1 MAENNNFDF
10 KESFDYITS
19 ALDSIRAQNAM
30 SAGVN
35 DKLLNGINNQLQTLL
50 SEETSDLMKVFMLE
64 LKKSLDERHHFVAV
78 KFGEIESSFENMLAK
93 AENQLQPSEIKELF
107 EIIAQNF
114 NTFSTDFS
122 SQKELIT
129 ELDLKIEELKQDESS
144 KKEILKNISTLKVEL
159 EKVNNGFE
167 SVILNLSTNFKEVAK
182 TLDSLDK
189 SEELGDIKKEIENV
203 GLSTSAVLSTMQVID
218 HKNRELE
225 EIITH
230 LVSKEDFNLER
241 EQVAK
246 LIEQN
251 TELSDYVNKL
261 PTQSN
266 VEILSEKFDTSI
278 GVINA
283 LKNML
288 IETGKQNQQLLT
300 AQLDSLEAKILNI
313 STEEEFIGFRK
324 ELAEFAQTVADSTN
338 LMRTD
343 IADTNANLKELIEQL
358 NPSEIKTTFA
368 DFTINTKMMEA
379 GIKESIAGLSEHVSK
394 ESEKGKKHTQ
404 TTASKSVEDIAEK
417 ITEAKNE
424 IAEGSKLNLASIL
437 EHVQGV
443 VNNIFAVKNALHI
456 ENLENK
462 EAIDAKFLEM
472 KEEIATSNNF
482 LAQTANTNL
491 GTITSDIDK
500 VSQEIETAKDEL
512 SSKLSSNAIDFGAC
526 FAEISK
532 KIESI
537 KEELNQTS
545 QESFANMSS
554 VAEDFSQEAAFIK
567 TSLEKTTSI
576 GFANLKTNIE
586 ELAQEFNYFTQ
597 NFDVKNQENLSSIL
611 SRFENVAKD
620 FDSYKEFLS
629 QSAQLNFE
637 TISHHVQEISHN
649 IDRAN
654 TNLSEDLKVN
664 IAQMQSAINVLPE
677 SIREVQNDFRA
688 EVKADLEQMQNV
700 ISVMPDSIRE
710 TQRAFQVENKADLA
724 QMQNLISVLPETIR
738 ETQNVFGNEN
748 RVLLEENSR
757 SIVEMGDKIHSLIRS
772 LMAKENPLK
781 DELLGVFDELKSNF
795 DMMKG
800 ELNTANQSL
809 EENVVE
815 EIRSNIQNV
824 EDLIS
829 QFNERYDGALIDL
842 QNRLSDKLEL
852 IDQTAQNNN
861 FKLSDSIKETSE
873 IKEEIQALARSI
885 DALKDDTA
893 LGDLTDEIS
902 AKFEGLVL
910 NLKQVEEASVAENK
924 EVIQDA
930 LGSLDEK
937 FETISEDLKKYQ
949 NLSAVETAAFVSD
962 LKEKVDT
969 IKAQVGLSATDIIN
983 ALTEKEETVLQL
995 IVPLKEAVEKIAEA
1009 DFAQTITEIKN
1020 KIDSS
1025 LSSISATIY
1034 ENIEHENEELARK
1047 FAQDFEVLN
1056 DKFEQIVS
1064 KTSLHTI
1071 EFSNIKDVL
1080 DEIITE
1086 VKERFILLNEKLN
1099 NNEFLTG
1106 QFELVKEVLSDNS
1119 NAMFEKMDTF
1129 EEKMLSAQAETKD
1142 KISNKMNSLQENL
1155 DEFENKMFE
1164 VQNEAKEEIS
1174 GKINQIHEELEN
1186 AILNELQDNIG
1197 VIKEVLA
1204 TVSENKDEE
1213 VPQKMAE
1220 IETSLQAASEKIDK
1234 ILENSKKDPTKAMQ
1248 SWVSDVKTSFYEKVD
1263 DSMDDL
1269 RSFLEV
1275 VEEKRDLEGKL
1286 GGLKDEIFDKFAQIS
1301 TDFEANIAAI
1311 SVKED
1316 LDALKTDMEASTKAL
1331 LEDLSGKIA
1340 SLIEDNTSTE
1350 MLEKTEEIAQRI
1362 EDLKTSVSDDITN
1375 KLAEFELNLEKQSG
1389 SFAELLETTKGS
1401 LAELKENF
1409 VDLSLNSTM
1418 EISGL
1423 LISVQEK
1430 IDNIESKFAEFNLN
1444 EEFAGIET
1452 KLGNLN
1458 FDDKFENI
1466 ENKLSELNFDDKF
1479 GNIED
1484 KLSAINYDDKFD
1496 EIKNTIENIDLGSVV
1511 EKIEKNFT
1519 KFDVSEEYQNELK
1532 QEFETINQKLDLFA
1546 MGSDTDIKEDV
1557 AEIKQIVESQNELIR
1572 QFGQAGGNENVV
1584 SATSGE
1590 LKNILEKFE
1599 DKLNLLS
1606 LEGTV
1611 GEDNSGVIKQ
1621 ELTSFKEE
1629 LFENLIEFFNQISFV
1644 AEAEEIKDFV
1654 DEKTE
1659 EIKRYLKTIQTVQ
1672 AGVPV
1677 EPMDDSGYT
1686 YTLQDV
1692 ESDIAKVRMAINDIA
1707 KSDAEKSK
1715 AEAQTA
1721 PSEEFE
1727 QLNEN
1732 IMSISSRTNK
1742 LLLNSDESNAA
1753 LKNNL
1758 DDLRNIV
1765 DKLEEKIKHIDT
1777 RESMT
1782 RVERKLKS
1790 MDKMLVSS
1798 VQSDRVF
1805 NQVLMYLAEW
1815 IDKADEKMSSIED
1828 KISDIEDIKMSMLRS
1843 YDLEMFLDKFV
1854 RRIDRQQDRMK
1865 VLEEK
1870 IEKLGKSRTKA
1881 APTPEV
1887 DVKAV
1892 VQEVLSKIELSEK
1905 PDEKLVKKMDG
1916 IDRRLTTLGKNIE
1929 KITSYVEE

>member
-10 KESFDYITS
+10 RESFDYITS

-50 SEETSDLMKVFMLE
+50 GEETSDLMKVFMLE

-251 TELSDYVNKL
+251 TELSEYVNKL
-261 PTQSN
+261 PTQNN

-300 AQLDSLEAKILNI
+300 AQLDSLETKILNI

-324 ELAEFAQTVADSTN
+324 ELAEFAQTVGESTN

-368 DFTINTKMMEA
+368 DFTINTKVMEA
-379 GIKESIAGLSEHVSK
+379 SIKESIAGLSEHVSK
-394 ESEKGKKHTQ
+394 ESEKSKKSTKSDV
-404 TTASKSVEDIAEK
+404 AKSVEEVAEK
-417 ITEAKNE
+417 INEAKAE

-462 EAIDAKFLEM
+462 EAIDSKFLEM

-491 GTITSDIDK
+491 GTITSGIDK
-500 VSQEIETAKDEL
+500 VSQEIEAAKSDL
-512 SSKLSSNAIDFGAC
+512 DSKISNNAIDFGAC
-526 FAEISK
+526 FGEISK
-532 KIESI
+532 KIETI
-537 KEELNQTS
+537 KEELNQHS
-545 QESFANMSS
+545 QENFANMSS
-554 VAEDFSQEAAFIK
+554 VADDFVQEAAAVK
-567 TSLEKTTSI
+567 TSLEKVTSI

-586 ELAQEFNYFTQ
+586 ELAHEFNYFTQ

-637 TISHHVQEISHN
+637 TISNHVQEISQKIHQ
-649 IDRAN
+649 AN
-654 TNLSEDLKVN
+654 ANLSQDLKSN
-664 IAQMQSAINVLPE
+664 LYEMQSTINVL
-677 SIREVQNDFRA
+677 
-688 EVKADLEQMQNV
+688 
-700 ISVMPDSIRE
+700 PDSIRE
-710 TQRAFQVENKADLA
+710 AQKAFQDENKADLE

-748 RVLLEENSR
+748 RALLEENSR
-757 SIVEMGDKIHSLIRS
+757 SIVEMGDKVHSLIRS

-781 DELLGVFDELKSNF
+781 GELLGAFDELKTNF

-800 ELNTANQSL
+800 ELSAANQTL
-809 EENVVE
+809 EESISD
-815 EIRSNIQNV
+815 EIKVNIQNV

-873 IKEEIQALARSI
+873 IKEEIQALAQSI
-885 DALKDDTA
+885 DALKEDSSIA
-893 LGDLTDEIS
+893 ELTDEIGT
-902 AKFEGLVL
+902 KFEGLVL
-910 NLKQVEEASVAENK
+910 NLRQVEEASVAENK
-924 EVIQDA
+924 AVMQDA
-930 LGSLDEK
+930 LDSLEEK

-949 NLSAVETAAFVSD
+949 NIASVEAAEFVVD

-983 ALTEKEETVLQL
+983 ALTEKEETVLEL
-995 IVPLKEAVEKIAEA
+995 LVPLKEAVDKIAEA
-1009 DFAQTITEIKN
+1009 DFTETITEIKN

-1034 ENIEHENEELARK
+1034 ENIEHENEELAHK

-1106 QFELVKEVLSDNS
+1106 QFEHVKEVMSDNS

-1129 EEKMLSAQAETKD
+1129 EEKIISAQTETKD
-1142 KISNKMNSLQENL
+1142 EISNKMNSLQEDL
-1155 DEFENKMFE
+1155 EEFENKMFE
-1164 VQNEAKEEIS
+1164 VQNEAKEELS

-1186 AILNELQDNIG
+1186 VIINELQENIG
-1197 VIKEVLA
+1197 VIKEVLT

-1234 ILENSKKDPTKAMQ
+1234 ILENSKKDPIKAMQ

-1275 VEEKRDLEGKL
+1275 VEEKRDLGGKL
-1286 GGLKDEIFDKFAQIS
+1286 EGIKGEIFDKFAQVS
-1301 TDFEANIAAI
+1301 TDFEENIVAI

-1316 LDALKTDMEASTKAL
+1316 LDALKTDLEASTKAL

-1340 SLIEDNTSTE
+1340 SLIEDNTSSE
-1350 MLEKTEEIAQRI
+1350 MLEKTDEIARRI
-1362 EDLKTSVSDDITN
+1362 EDLKTSVSDDITT
-1375 KLAEFELNLEKQSG
+1375 KLAEFELNLEKQSS
-1389 SFAELLETTKGS
+1389 SFAELLESTKGS

-1418 EISGL
+1418 EISSL
-1423 LISVQEK
+1423 LLSIQEK

-1444 EEFAGIET
+1444 EEFVGIEK

-1479 GNIED
+1479 DKIED

-1496 EIKNTIENIDLGSVV
+1496 AIKTKIENIDLTSVV

-1546 MGSDTDIKEDV
+1546 LGSDTDIKDDV

-1572 QFGQAGGNENVV
+1572 QFGQAGGNQNVV

-1599 DKLNLLS
+1599 DKLNILS
-1606 LEGTV
+1606 LEGTS
-1611 GEDNSGVIKQ
+1611 GEDNSGVIKH

-1677 EPMDDSGYT
+1677 EPMDESGYT

-1692 ESDIAKVRMAINDIA
+1692 ESDIAKVRMAINDIVKA
-1707 KSDAEKSK
+1707 SEAEKSK
-1715 AEAQTA
+1715 VEVQTA
-1721 PSEEFE
+1721 PSDEFE

-1742 LLLNSDESNAA
+1742 LLLNSDESNTA

-1758 DDLRNIV
+1758 DDLRSIV
-1765 DKLEEKIKHIDT
+1765 DKLEEKIQHIDT
-1777 RESMT
+1777 RESMA
-1782 RVERKLKS
+1782 RVERKLKG

-1805 NQVLMYLAEW
+1805 NQALMYLAEW
-1815 IDKADEKMSSIED
+1815 IDKADEKMSSIDD

-1870 IEKLGKSRTKA
+1870 IEKLSKSRTKA
-1881 APTPEV
+1881 APAPEV

>member
-1 MAENNNFDF
+1 MAEKNNFEDF
-10 KESFDYITS
+10 RESIDYISS

-35 DKLLNGINNQLQTLL
+35 DKLLNGINNQLKTLL
-50 SEETSDLMKVFMLE
+50 DEGSSDLMKVFMLE
-64 LKKSLDERHHFVAV
+64 MKKSLDERHHFVAL
-78 KFGEIESSFENMLAK
+78 KFGEIESSFQEIINK
-93 AENQLQPSEIKELF
+93 VENQLQPGEIKELF

-122 SQKELIT
+122 SQKDSIT
-129 ELDLKIEELKQDESS
+129 QLDLKIEELKQDESQS
-144 KKEILKNISTLKVEL
+144 KEILKNISTLKVEL

-182 TLDSLDK
+182 TLDKLDK
-189 SEELGDIKKEIENV
+189 SDELNEIKKDIENV

-246 LIEQN
+246 LIEQGTQLN
-251 TELSDYVNKL
+251 EYVNTL
-261 PTQSN
+261 PTQNNFEELTESFN
-266 VEILSEKFDTSI
+266 TSI

-288 IETGKQNQQLLT
+288 IETGKQNQHLLT
-300 AQLDSLEAKILNI
+300 AQLDSLETKILNI

-324 ELAEFAQTVADSTN
+324 ELAEFAKNVGESTN

-343 IADTNANLKELIEQL
+343 IADTNANLKELIEHL
-358 NPSEIKTTFA
+358 NPAEIKTTFEN
-368 DFTINTKMMEA
+368 FSVNTKTLEDN
-379 GIKESIAGLSEHVSK
+379 IKTRVSDLAEHVTK
-394 ESEKGKKHTQ
+394 EVEKGKKHTQ
-404 TTASKSVEDIAEK
+404 SVSAKSVEEVAEK
-417 ITEAKNE
+417 INEAKNE
-424 IAEGSKLNLASIL
+424 ITEGSKLNLASIL
-437 EHVQGV
+437 EHIQGV

-456 ENLENK
+456 ENLESK
-462 EAIDAKFLEM
+462 EIIDSKFQEM
-472 KEEIATSNNF
+472 KEEITTSNNF
-482 LAQTANTNL
+482 IAQTANTNAQ
-491 GTITSDIDK
+491 TITTGIDK
-500 VSQEIETAKDEL
+500 VSQEVEAAKEDL
-512 SSKLSSNAIDFGAC
+512 NAKLARNAVDFGAC

-532 KIESI
+532 EIETV
-537 KEELNQTS
+537 KEELKQTS
-545 QESFANMSS
+545 QENFTNISS
-554 VAEDFSQEAAFIK
+554 IADDLSQETASVKAG
-567 TSLEKTTSI
+567 LEQVTSI
-576 GFANLKTNIE
+576 GFANLKTNID
-586 ELAQEFNYFTQ
+586 ELAHEFNYFTQ

-620 FDSYKEFLS
+620 FDSYKGFLS

-637 TISHHVQEISHN
+637 TISNHVQEISQKIN
-649 IDRAN
+649 RAN
-654 TNLSEDLKVN
+654 ADLSEDLKDN
-664 IAQMQSAINVLPE
+664 L
-677 SIREVQNDFRA
+677 
-688 EVKADLEQMQNV
+688 LEMQN
-700 ISVMPDSIRE
+700 
-710 TQRAFQVENKADLA
+710 A
-724 QMQNLISVLPETIR
+724 ISVLPETIK
-738 ETQNVFGNEN
+738 ETQNIFGNEN
-748 RVLLEENSR
+748 RALLEENSR

-781 DELLGVFDELKSNF
+781 GELLAAFEELKLTFETVNADLIASNQAL
-795 DMMKG
+795 G
-800 ELNTANQSL
+800 T
-809 EENVVE
+809 NVTQEVRE
-815 EIRSNIQNV
+815 NIQNV
-824 EDLIS
+824 EDLIFQAGDKYES
-829 QFNERYDGALIDL
+829 AIIDL
-842 QNRLSDKLEL
+842 QNRLGDKLEL

-861 FKLSDSIKETSE
+861 FKLSDAIKETSE
-873 IKEEIQALARSI
+873 IKSEIQTLAQSL
-885 DALKDDTA
+885 DALKDDSK
-893 LGDLTDEIS
+893 LVDLSDEIG

-910 NLKQVEEASVAENK
+910 NLKQVEEASLAENK
-924 EVIQDA
+924 EVMQDA
-930 LGSLDEK
+930 LNSLEEK
-937 FETISEDLKKYQ
+937 FETISENLKKYQ
-949 NLSAVETAAFVSD
+949 NISTVETAEFVVE
-962 LKEKVDT
+962 LKEKIDT
-969 IKAQVGLSATDIIN
+969 IKAQVGLSATDILN
-983 ALTEKEETVLQL
+983 ALTEKEETVLEL
-995 IVPLKEAVEKIAEA
+995 LVPLKETVEKLASA
-1009 DFAQTITEIKN
+1009 DVEQTILEIKN

-1025 LSSISATIY
+1025 LSSISSTIQ
-1034 ENIEHENEELARK
+1034 ENVEHENEELAQK

-1080 DEIITE
+1080 DEIIAE
-1086 VKERFILLNEKLN
+1086 IKERFILLSEKLG

-1106 QFELVKEVLSDNS
+1106 QFEHVKEVMNENS
-1119 NAMFEKMDTF
+1119 NAVFEKIDTF
-1129 EEKMLSAQAETKD
+1129 EEKMISAQNQTKEE
-1142 KISNKMNSLQENL
+1142 ISSKMLLIQEGFG
-1155 DEFENKMFE
+1155 EFENKISAA
-1164 VQNEAKEEIS
+1164 QSEAKDEIS
-1174 GKINQIHEELEN
+1174 GKIDKIHEELEN
-1186 AILNELQDNIG
+1186 VILNELQDNIG

-1234 ILENSKKDPTKAMQ
+1234 ILENSQKDPKKAMQ
-1248 SWVSDVKTSFYEKVD
+1248 SWVGDVKTSFYEKVD

-1275 VEEKRDLEGKL
+1275 AENKADLTGKL
-1286 GGLKDEIFDKFAQIS
+1286 DNLKDEIFDKFAQIS
-1301 TDFEANIAAI
+1301 TDFEENISAI

-1316 LDALKTDMEASTKAL
+1316 LDVLKTDLESSTKAL

-1340 SLIEDNTSTE
+1340 SVIEDNTNSE
-1350 MLEKTEEIAQRI
+1350 MLEKADEISRRI
-1362 EDLKTSVSDDITN
+1362 EDLKTSVSEDITN

-1389 SFAELLETTKGS
+1389 NFAELLETTKGS
-1401 LAELKENF
+1401 LAEIKESF

-1423 LISVQEK
+1423 LVSVQEK
-1430 IDNIESKFAEFNLN
+1430 IENIESRFAEFNLN
-1444 EEFAGIET
+1444 EEFSGLEG
-1452 KLGNLN
+1452 KLDSLN
-1458 FDDKFENI
+1458 FDDKF
-1466 ENKLSELNFDDKF
+1466 DK
-1479 GNIED
+1479 IDD
-1484 KLSAINYDDKFD
+1484 KLSALNFDEKFE
-1496 EIKNTIENIDLGSVV
+1496 EIKNTVENIDLSGVI
-1511 EKIEKNFT
+1511 ERIEKNFT

-1532 QEFETINQKLDLFA
+1532 QEFEIINQKLDMFA
-1546 MGSDTDIKEDV
+1546 MGSGTDIKEDV
-1557 AEIKQIVESQNELIR
+1557 AEIKQIVESQNELIK
-1572 QFGQAGGNENVV
+1572 QFGQAGGNDNIV

-1599 DKLNLLS
+1599 QKLNLLS
-1606 LEGTV
+1606 LEGV
-1611 GEDNSGVIKQ
+1611 SGEDNSGVIKQ

-1629 LFENLIEFFNQISFV
+1629 LFENLVEFFNQISFV

-1659 EIKRYLKTIQTVQ
+1659 EIKRYLRNIQTIQ

-1692 ESDIAKVRMAINDIA
+1692 ESDIAKVRMAINDMA
-1707 KSDAEKSK
+1707 KSSEAEKSQS
-1715 AEAQTA
+1715 AQA
-1721 PSEEFE
+1721 DEFE

-1753 LKNNL
+1753 LKNNM

-1777 RESMT
+1777 RESMA
-1782 RVERKLKS
+1782 RMERKLKNI
-1790 MDKMLVSS
+1790 DKMVVSS

-1805 NQVLMYLAEW
+1805 NQALMYLAEW
-1815 IDKADEKMSSIED
+1815 IDKADEKMSSIDD

-1854 RRIDRQQDRMK
+1854 RRIERQQDK
-1865 VLEEK
+1865 IKTLEDK
-1870 IEKLGKSRTKA
+1870 IEKLAKGKAKA
-1881 APTPEV
+1881 TPEPEV
-1887 DVKAV
+1887 DIKAV

>member
-10 KESFDYITS
+10 RESFDYITS

-50 SEETSDLMKVFMLE
+50 GEETSDLMKVFMLE

-93 AENQLQPSEIKELF
+93 AESQLQPSEIKELF

-189 SEELGDIKKEIENV
+189 SDELGEIKKEIENV

-230 LVSKEDFNLER
+230 LVSKEDFDLER

-251 TELSDYVNKL
+251 TELSEYVNKL

-300 AQLDSLEAKILNI
+300 AQLDSLETKILNI

-324 ELAEFAQTVADSTN
+324 ELAEFAQTVGESTN

-368 DFTINTKMMEA
+368 DFNINTKVMEA
-379 GIKESIAGLSEHVSK
+379 SIKESIAGLSEHVSK

-404 TTASKSVEDIAEK
+404 TTVAKSVEDIAEK
-417 ITEAKNE
+417 ISEAKNE

-462 EAIDAKFLEM
+462 EAVDAKFLEM

-491 GTITSDIDK
+491 GTITSGIDK
-500 VSQEIETAKDEL
+500 VSQELEAAKSDL
-512 SSKLSSNAIDFGAC
+512 SSKLSNNATDFGAC
-526 FAEISK
+526 FGEISK
-532 KIESI
+532 KIETI

-545 QESFANMSS
+545 QENFANISS
-554 VAEDFSQEAAFIK
+554 VADDFSQEAASIK

-677 SIREVQNDFRA
+677 TIREAQNDFQA
-688 EVKADLEQMQNV
+688 
-700 ISVMPDSIRE
+700 
-710 TQRAFQVENKADLA
+710 ENKADLE
-724 QMQNLISVLPETIR
+724 QMQNLISVLPETIK
-738 ETQNVFGNEN
+738 ETQNIFGNEN

-781 DELLGVFDELKSNF
+781 GELLGAFDELKSNF
-795 DMMKG
+795 EVAKG
-800 ELNTANQSL
+800 ELSNATQTL

-842 QNRLSDKLEL
+842 QNRLGDKLEL

-873 IKEEIQALARSI
+873 IKEEIQSLAQNL

-893 LGDLTDEIS
+893 LLDLTDEIS

-924 EVIQDA
+924 EVIQEA

-937 FETISEDLKKYQ
+937 FELISEDLKKYQ

-983 ALTEKEETVLQL
+983 ALTEKEETVLEL
-995 IVPLKEAVEKIAEA
+995 LVPLKEAVEKITEA
-1009 DFAQTITEIKN
+1009 DFAETITEIKN

-1106 QFELVKEVLSDNS
+1106 QFEHVKEVLSDNS
-1119 NAMFEKMDTF
+1119 NAVFEKMDTF
-1129 EEKMLSAQAETKD
+1129 EEKLLSAQTQTSEE
-1142 KISNKMNSLQENL
+1142 ISSKMNSMQENL
-1155 DEFENKMFE
+1155 DEFGNKMFE
-1164 VQNEAKEEIS
+1164 AQNEVKEEIS

-1186 AILNELQDNIG
+1186 VIVNELQENIG

-1204 TVSENKDEE
+1204 AVSENKDEE

-1220 IETSLQAASEKIDK
+1220 IETSLLAASEKIDK
-1234 ILENSKKDPTKAMQ
+1234 ILENTKKDPTKAMQ
-1248 SWVSDVKTSFYEKVD
+1248 SWVSEVKTSFYEKVD

-1269 RSFLEV
+1269 RSFMEV
-1275 VEEKRDLEGKL
+1275 AETKADLSGKID
-1286 GGLKDEIFDKFAQIS
+1286 GLKDELFDKFAKVS
-1301 TDFEANIAAI
+1301 TDFEENIAAI

-1316 LDALKTDMEASTKAL
+1316 LNDLKMDLESSIAIL

-1340 SLIEDNTSTE
+1340 SLVEDNTSSE
-1350 MLEKTEEIAQRI
+1350 MLEKTEEIARRI

-1418 EISGL
+1418 EISSL
-1423 LISVQEK
+1423 LLSVQEK

-1444 EEFAGIET
+1444 EEFAGIES

-1479 GNIED
+1479 DGIEN
-1484 KLSAINYDDKFD
+1484 KLSAINYDEKFD
-1496 EIKNTIENIDLGSVV
+1496 EIKTTIENIDLSSVV
-1511 EKIEKNFT
+1511 EKIETNFT

-1557 AEIKQIVESQNELIR
+1557 AEIKQIVESQNELIK

-1606 LEGTV
+1606 LEGAT

-1707 KSDAEKSK
+1707 KSSEAEKSK
-1715 AEAQTA
+1715 PEPQTA

-1777 RESMT
+1777 RESMA

-1805 NQVLMYLAEW
+1805 NQALMYLAEW

-1870 IEKLGKSRTKA
+1870 IEKLGKTRTKA

>member
-10 KESFDYITS
+10 RESFDYITS

-50 SEETSDLMKVFMLE
+50 GEETSDLMKVFMLE

-167 SVILNLSTNFKEVAK
+167 SVILNLSTNFKEVAR

-246 LIEQN
+246 LIAQH
-251 TELSDYVNKL
+251 SDLNEYVNAL
-261 PTQSN
+261 PTQNHFAS
-266 VEILSEKFDTSI
+266 LTDKFDTSI

-324 ELAEFAQTVADSTN
+324 ELAEFAQTVGESTN

-368 DFTINTKMMEA
+368 NFAINTKVMEA
-379 GIKESIAGLSEHVSK
+379 SIKESIASLSEHVSK

-404 TTASKSVEDIAEK
+404 TTASKSVEEVSEK
-417 ITEAKNE
+417 INEAKDE

-437 EHVQGV
+437 EHIQGV

-462 EAIDAKFLEM
+462 EAVDAKFLEM

-491 GTITSDIDK
+491 GMITSGIDK
-500 VSQEIETAKDEL
+500 VSQELEAVKSDL
-512 SSKLSSNAIDFGAC
+512 DSKISNNAIDFGAC
-526 FAEISK
+526 FGEISK

-554 VAEDFSQEAAFIK
+554 IADDFSQEAASIK

-586 ELAQEFNYFTQ
+586 ELAHEFNYFTQ

-637 TISHHVQEISHN
+637 TISNHVQEISQKIN
-649 IDRAN
+649 QAN
-654 TNLSEDLKVN
+654 ANLSQDLKSN
-664 IAQMQSAINVLPE
+664 IAQMQNAMNVLPETIREAQTAFEDETKAELAQMQSAINVLPE
-677 SIREVQNDFRA
+677 TIREA
-688 EVKADLEQMQNV
+688 QNV
-700 ISVMPDSIRE
+700 
-710 TQRAFQVENKADLA
+710 FQAENKADLE
-724 QMQNLISVLPETIR
+724 QMQNLISVLPETIK

-781 DELLGVFDELKSNF
+781 GELLGAFDELKSNF
-795 DMMKG
+795 EVMKG
-800 ELNTANQSL
+800 ELNTSNQAL

-829 QFNERYDGALIDL
+829 QFNARYDDALVDL

-873 IKEEIQALARSI
+873 IKEEIQTLAQSI

-893 LGDLTDEIS
+893 LVDLTDEIS

-937 FETISEDLKKYQ
+937 FESISEDLKKYQ

-983 ALTEKEETVLQL
+983 ALTEKEETVLEL
-995 IVPLKEAVEKIAEA
+995 LVPLKEAVEKIAEA

-1064 KTSLHTI
+1064 KTSLHSI

-1106 QFELVKEVLSDNS
+1106 QFEHVKEVMSDNS

-1129 EEKMLSAQAETKD
+1129 EEKMLSAQTETKD
-1142 KISNKMNSLQENL
+1142 EISNKMNFLQENL
-1155 DEFENKMFE
+1155 DEFENKIFE

-1186 AILNELQDNIG
+1186 VIINELQDNIG

-1286 GGLKDEIFDKFAQIS
+1286 GDLKDELFDKFAQIS
-1301 TDFEANIAAI
+1301 ADFEENIAAI

-1316 LDALKTDMEASTKAL
+1316 LDTLKTDMEASTKAL

-1340 SLIEDNTSTE
+1340 SLIEDNTSSE
-1350 MLEKTEEIAQRI
+1350 MLEKTEEIARRI
-1362 EDLKTSVSDDITN
+1362 EDLKASVSDDITN

-1423 LISVQEK
+1423 LVSVQEK
-1430 IDNIESKFAEFNLN
+1430 VENIESKFAEFNLN

-1458 FDDKFENI
+1458 FEDKFENI

-1479 GNIED
+1479 
-1484 KLSAINYDDKFD
+1484 D
-1496 EIKNTIENIDLGSVV
+1496 EIKTTIENIDLGSVV

-1546 MGSDTDIKEDV
+1546 MGSDTDIKDDV

-1584 SATSGE
+1584 SASSGE

-1599 DKLNLLS
+1599 DKLNILS
-1606 LEGTV
+1606 LEGGS

-1677 EPMDDSGYT
+1677 EPMDESGYT

-1707 KSDAEKSK
+1707 KSSEAEKPQ
-1715 AEAQTA
+1715 AAQA
-1721 PSEEFE
+1721 DEFE

-1777 RESMT
+1777 RESMS

-1805 NQVLMYLAEW
+1805 NQALMYLAEW

-1881 APTPEV
+1881 APAQEV

-1929 KITSYVEE
+1929 KIASYVE